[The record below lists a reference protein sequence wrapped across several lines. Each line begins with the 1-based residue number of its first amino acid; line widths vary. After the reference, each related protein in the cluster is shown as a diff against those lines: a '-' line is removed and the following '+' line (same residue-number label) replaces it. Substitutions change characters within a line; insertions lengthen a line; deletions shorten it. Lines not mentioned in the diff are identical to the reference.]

1 MRAAAFVW
9 VFLVCTLGCSCTTA
23 QNIFKFNTSSQEI
36 RDDEEDGRI
45 RAVRSREDKDF
56 VFGGLFPI
64 HADAPNSLGARCGE
78 VRQERGLERMEAMLF
93 ALDKI
98 NSDPTILPDLEI
110 GYDIRDTCNSETI
123 GLDEA
128 IDLII
133 TGSNLNIESC
143 ESVLANSTN
152 GTAPVP
158 TSGIIG
164 AASSRVSVPVASLGR
179 LFRMPQVSY
188 ASSSALLNDRERYG
202 YFQRTIPPDSLQAT
216 AMVDILKRFGWNY
229 VSVVFSQDTYGGPG
243 IDEFRAEAKREGIC
257 IDVDRGIPTSF
268 TDKDYEQLVS
278 DLGST
283 EPRVVIVF
291 ANQETVRELLS
302 RIHDNVTLR
311 SNFTWIASDAWARS
325 IDLVHRFNETASG
338 LFGVAPHSDH
348 YQEFQD
354 YISQLTIDSNIRNNW
369 FPEFFSAFANCSL
382 EANDSDGCDTTRNVT
397 SFSRYQQGNFIPLV
411 IDAVYAMA
419 HGLHDFLTD
428 NCNATADKPYVWFRE
443 NGSCFGESRQLN
455 GSSLLE
461 YIMNTNFTS
470 ITGTYIGF
478 DNSGN
483 VRGRYEILQYQAQ
496 DTDDGRTYSFKSIG
510 TWENISIGPMNE
522 TEGGLNITEDDLQFG
537 LTANGSI
544 RYSPTESQCGMCEPG
559 HFVRDV
565 GSCCRICE
573 PCVGNKYSSERLAK
587 ECLNCSNKAPNE
599 MWGNNPLLGSNSC
612 VPIPELSVS
621 YSDPWAVPSLLLGS
635 VGLVFVAITA
645 IIYAY
650 FWKTAVVK
658 SSGREQMMLLL
669 AGITC
674 SYLLA
679 FFYLAPPSIPICLI
693 QRLGIWFCYSLMFS
707 ALLIK
712 VQRVARIF
720 YGVKH
725 KVNYTP
731 RFVSPTWL
739 VTFTIILVAIQMS
752 LVIISLAFNHPTV
765 ERTRRLDDDNDLALP
780 DIVITCKE
788 EHIAIIIISIVYET
802 ALIGVATALGV
813 FSFKY
818 PENFNE
824 AKYIS
829 FCTFALLIVWI
840 GLIPTYFT
848 TKFRQEYQNAAIS
861 FFVLLSAYAM
871 HIFIFGPK
879 LYIVIFQP
887 KRNTTH
893 YSTHH
898 TASAVDGR
906 ETGDLQLHGGN
917 YKDGM

>member
-1 MRAAAFVW
+1 MRAAAFVL
-9 VFLVCTLGCSCTTA
+9 VFLVCMLGCSCTTA

-36 RDDEEDGRI
+36 RDEEEDGRI

-152 GTAPVP
+152 GTASVP

-257 IDVDRGIPTSF
+257 IGVDRGIPTSF
-268 TDKDYEQLVS
+268 TDKDYDQLVS

-291 ANQETVRELLS
+291 ANQETVEELLS
-302 RIHDNVTLR
+302 RIRDNETLR

-325 IDLVHRFNETASG
+325 IDLVHKFNETASG

-354 YISQLTIDSNIRNNW
+354 YFSQLTIDSNIRNNW

-382 EANDSDGCDTTRNVT
+382 EANDSDGCDTTKNVT

-443 NGSCFGESRQLN
+443 NGSCFGQSRQLN

-470 ITGTYIGF
+470 ITGTSIGF

-483 VRGRYEILQYQAQ
+483 VKGRYEILQYQAQ
-496 DTDDGRTYSFKSIG
+496 DTDNGRTYSFKSIG

-573 PCVGNKYSSERLAK
+573 PCVGNKYSSERFAK

-599 MWGNNPLLGSNSC
+599 MWGNNKMSLYQSC
-612 VPIPELSVS
+612 LSVT
-621 YSDPWAVPSLLLGS
+621 VTL
-635 VGLVFVAITA
+635 
-645 IIYAY
+645 
-650 FWKTAVVK
+650 
-658 SSGREQMMLLL
+658 
-669 AGITC
+669 
-674 SYLLA
+674 
-679 FFYLAPPSIPICLI
+679 
-693 QRLGIWFCYSLMFS
+693 
-707 ALLIK
+707 
-712 VQRVARIF
+712 

-739 VTFTIILVAIQMS
+739 VTFTVILVAIQMS

-788 EHIAIIIISIVYET
+788 EYIAIIILSIVYET

-824 AKYIS
+824 EKYIS

-887 KRNTTH
+887 QRNTTH

-898 TASAVDGR
+898 TASAVDGK
-906 ETGDLQLHGGN
+906 ETGDLQMHGGS